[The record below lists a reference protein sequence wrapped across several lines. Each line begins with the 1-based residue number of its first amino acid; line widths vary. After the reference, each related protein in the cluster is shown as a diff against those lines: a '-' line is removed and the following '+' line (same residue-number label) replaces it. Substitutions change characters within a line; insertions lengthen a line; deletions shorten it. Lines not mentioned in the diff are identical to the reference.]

1 MRFWKKDILSKNNYA
16 EYRVFY
22 KPARIMY
29 NVSMKC
35 EAGCHILTEAIAI
48 ILTLDFNK
56 QFHKQFIILH
66 DISEVDGRINEGDTH
81 HFHTNKIQ

>member
-1 MRFWKKDILSKNNYA
+1 MRFCKKDIQSKNNYA
-16 EYRVFY
+16 VYR
-22 KPARIMY
+22 
-29 NVSMKC
+29 
-35 EAGCHILTEAIAI
+35 AIAI
-48 ILTLDFNK
+48 ILILDFNK